1 MSLILPLY
9 YIINPFKFCIKWY
22 IFTTKPHFS
31 YHLLWWFWHILEHKK
46 DNFRSTNYFNNSP
59 FVPELFLKYR
69 FYPLYF
75 AVFHISSWHRNAKY
89 LAIFWGGTFYVAT
102 TFLWCADELKQLT
115 LYDSF
120 DVEIT
125 LYSKFIVHTDTILN
139 ADKLLNTR
147 YYKLMK

>member
-1 MSLILPLY
+1 
-9 YIINPFKFCIKWY
+9 
-22 IFTTKPHFS
+22 
-31 YHLLWWFWHILEHKK
+31 
-46 DNFRSTNYFNNSP
+46 
-59 FVPELFLKYR
+59 VPELFLKYR

-75 AVFHISSWHRNAKY
+75 AVFLISSWHRNAKY

-125 LYSKFIVHTDTILN
+125 LYSKFIVHTDAILN